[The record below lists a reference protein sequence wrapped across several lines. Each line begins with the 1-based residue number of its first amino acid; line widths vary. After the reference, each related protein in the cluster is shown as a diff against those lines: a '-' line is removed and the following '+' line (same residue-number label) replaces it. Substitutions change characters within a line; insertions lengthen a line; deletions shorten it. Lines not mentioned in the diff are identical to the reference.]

1 MTTKTKPRINVLAT
15 ATKIATAKERESGP
29 SIPTPGI
36 LNLAAIQAFEK
47 IVKELKGTIETPIKD
62 EALNRFVEVGCASG
76 RRPPNY
82 IGIESGARGSIQ
94 LKKRSSQYTLG
105 ETQIDYLKLYGVE
118 TETVTEY
125 ILNPKYAVDEDVIA
139 KLNKIGLPD
148 IFEKRE
154 KTVTTE
160 QSIHQAFQFDDPI
173 VAKEVL
179 SLVTQPIAIRAVVEN
194 ANVSDIITRVVKL
207 LTG

>member
-1 MTTKTKPRINVLAT
+1 MPVKTKPKINVLD
-15 ATKIATAKERESGP
+15 TAKKIETVSKTSGP
-29 SIPTPGI
+29 SIPTRGI
-36 LNLAAIQAFEK
+36 RDLAIIQAFEK
-47 IVKELKGTIETPIKD
+47 IIKD
-62 EALNRFVEVGCASG
+62 LKSTVEGPLKTDAIDYYVRVGCASG
-76 RRPPNY
+76 RRPPNF
-82 IGIESGARGSIQ
+82 IGTEGGAHGSIQ

-118 TETVTEY
+118 TETITEY
-125 ILNPKYAVDEDVIA
+125 ILNPKYAVDESVIA

-160 QSIHQAFQFDDPI
+160 NSIHQAFQFDDPI

-179 SLVTQPIAIRAVVEN
+179 SLVTQPITIRAVIEN

>member
-1 MTTKTKPRINVLAT
+1 MPVKSKSNVLDSAKKVET
-15 ATKIATAKERESGP
+15 ARERASGP

-36 LNLAAIQAFEK
+36 LNLAAIQAMEK
-47 IVKELKGTIETPIKD
+47 IVKELKTTVETPIKD
-62 EALNRFVEVGCASG
+62 EALNYFVRIGCASG

-82 IGIESGARGSIQ
+82 NGIEDGAHSSIQ
-94 LKKRSSQYTLG
+94 LKKRSSQYTLDEG
-105 ETQIDYLKLYGVE
+105 QIDYLKLYGVE

-125 ILNPKYAVDEDVIA
+125 VLNSKYVIDDKIIA
-139 KLNKIGLPD
+139 RLNKAGLPAD

-160 QSIHQAFQFDDPI
+160 QSIHQAFQYDDPV

-179 SLVTQPIAIRAVVEN
+179 QLVTAPITIRAVIEN
-194 ANVSDIITRVVKL
+194 TSAANIIARVYEL